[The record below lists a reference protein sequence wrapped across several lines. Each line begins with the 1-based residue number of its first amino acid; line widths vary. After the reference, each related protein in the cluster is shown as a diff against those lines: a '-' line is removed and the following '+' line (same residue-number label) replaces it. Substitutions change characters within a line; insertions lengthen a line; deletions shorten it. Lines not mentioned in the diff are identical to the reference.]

1 MVTIQ
6 ANKSGI
12 SPQLLSGVKAG
23 EIILIEDDHHAF
35 AIVIPGSLPKKPRPA
50 GLCKGEFVV
59 PGMAWKRNSR
69 PRRIACDSASAQA
82 AGFSSLKPNANV
94 SIRTS
99 RGGGDIQ
106 KTNRVLANCQF
117 FSFELVFN

>member
-23 EIILIEDDHHAF
+23 EIVLIEDDHHAF

-59 PGMAWKRNSR
+59 PDDFNEPLDAW
-69 PRRIACDSASAQA
+69 D
-82 AGFSSLKPNANV
+82 GLEE
-94 SIRTS
+94 
-99 RGGGDIQ
+99 
-106 KTNRVLANCQF
+106 
-117 FSFELVFN
+117 ELPS